1 MSSLI
6 NIALFASGTGSN
18 VQNIIRHFHAHPR
31 IRVVLVVSNNAGS
44 GAVQKAQ
51 AAGVAVL
58 PLQKHELTNGEWMVE
73 QLHQRNVHFVVLA
86 GYLKMIPAVLANTY
100 HGRMINIH
108 PALLPK
114 YGGKGMYGRYV
125 HEAVKTAGD
134 AETGIT
140 VHYVSD
146 AYDEGEIIEQKKT
159 AVLPADTVEDIENK
173 VRQLEME
180 WFPVIIES
188 VILSKT
194 RL

>member
-1 MSSLI
+1 LSSHI

-18 VQNIIRHFHAHPR
+18 VLNIIQHFKTHAR
-31 IRVVLVVSNNAGS
+31 IKVALVVSNNASS

-51 AAGVAVL
+51 TAGIEVL
-58 PLQKHELTNGEWMVE
+58 VLQKHETTNGEWLVQ
-73 QLHQRNVHFVVLA
+73 QLRAKNIDFIVLA
-86 GYLKMIPAVLANTY
+86 GYLKMIPPALANAY
-100 HGRMINIH
+100 HGHMINIH

-134 AETGIT
+134 TETGIT
-140 VHYVSD
+140 VHYVSA
-146 AYDEGEIIEQKKT
+146 AYDEGEIIEQKKI
-159 AVLPADTVEDIENK
+159 ALLPTDTVETIENK
-173 VRQLEME
+173 VRSLEIE

-194 RL
+194 PL